1 MDIVIKGLLIACLG
15 LCIAFGFSRC
25 QYKDL
30 QMDHAEYREAI
41 YKELVKVNQ
50 DARAREQAL
59 QLEVNTIGT
68 QYEIREEQI
77 RKTHAAELS
86 NAIKSGTV
94 KLRDHWQGCPTTTS
108 TVSSD
113 SGTTRQPDAAE
124 QRRAEDIGY
133 LRELG
138 ALVDAKE
145 KALQEYALMC
155 SSKAKP

>member
-15 LCIAFGFSRC
+15 LCVAFGFSRC

-94 KLRDHWQGCPTTTS
+94 KLRDHWQGCPS
-108 TVSSD
+108 SGTVPSD
-113 SGTTRQPDAAE
+113 SSSPSQPDAAE

-138 ALVDAKE
+138 ALVDTKE

-155 SSKAKP
+155 SSNAKP

>member
-15 LCIAFGFSRC
+15 LCVAFGFSRC

-30 QMDHAEYREAI
+30 QMEHAEYREAI

-59 QLEVNTIGT
+59 QEEVNTIGT

-94 KLRDHWQGCPTTTS
+94 KLRDHWQGCTTS
-108 TVSSD
+108 TVPSD
-113 SGTTRQPDAAE
+113 SSTTGQPDAAE

-155 SSKAKP
+155 SSNTRP

>member
-15 LCIAFGFSRC
+15 LCVAFGFSRC

-30 QMDHAEYREAI
+30 QMGHAEYREAI

-94 KLRDHWQGCPTTTS
+94 KLREHWQGCSTTS

-113 SGTTRQPDAAE
+113 SGTTSQPDADE

>member
-15 LCIAFGFSRC
+15 LCVAFGFSRC

-94 KLRDHWQGCPTTTS
+94 KLRDHWQGCPTTS

>member
-15 LCIAFGFSRC
+15 LCVVFGFSRC

-30 QMDHAEYREAI
+30 ELYHSEYKEAI
-41 YKELVKVNQ
+41 YKELVKANQ

-59 QLEVNTIGT
+59 QLEVNSIGT

-94 KLRDHWQGCPTTTS
+94 KLRNHWQGCPTAS
-108 TVSSD
+108 TVPSD
-113 SGTTRQPDAAE
+113 SGTTGQPDAAE

-155 SSKAKP
+155 SSNARP